1 MGLFDRFREG
11 IGAQRPIAP
20 QPAPDSDEHAIA
32 RYRYML
38 RTAPPETIEQA
49 HAEAFAQL
57 TPEQRRR
64 VLAELAKEV
73 PESERPVLQRA
84 GDDPAQ
90 LARVATRAEIRRPGT
105 MERMFGALPASP
117 GASAAGGMG
126 GLFAGSFLA
135 SMAGTVLGS
144 MIAQHFFAHNAEAAS
159 LFGEGG
165 RLGDGGSLHHVDDR
179 TSDIDRDDTTA
190 GSDGDDV
197 GLDDSDFGGGF
208 DAGGDT
214 FDV

>member
-11 IGAQRPIAP
+11 MGAQRPNAP
-20 QPAPDSDEHAIA
+20 QSAPDADEQAIA

-38 RTAPPETIEQA
+38 RTAPPETVEQA

-57 TPEQRRR
+57 TAEQRRR
-64 VLAELAKEV
+64 VLAELAKEA
-73 PESERPVLQRA
+73 PEAERPVMERV
-84 GDDPAQ
+84 GEDPAQ

-105 MERMFGALPASP
+105 MERMFGAMPAAP
-117 GASAAGGMG
+117 GAAAGGLG

-144 MIAQHFFAHNAEAAS
+144 MIAQHFFANNAEAAS

-165 RLGDGGSLHHVDDR
+165 GLGDAGSLQHADHR
-179 TSDIDRDDTTA
+179 TSDHDAT
-190 GSDGDDV
+190 GGDDA
-197 GLDDSDFGGGF
+197 GFDDSDIGGGF

>member
-11 IGAQRPIAP
+11 IGAQRPAAS
-20 QPAPDSDEHAIA
+20 QLAPDADEQAIA

-64 VLAELAKEV
+64 VFAELAKEM
-73 PESERPVLQRA
+73 PESERPVLQRV

-90 LARVATRAEIRRPGT
+90 LARVATRAEIRQPGI
-105 MERMFGALPASP
+105 MERTFGALPAAP
-117 GASAAGGMG
+117 GAAASGMG
-126 GLFAGSFLA
+126 GLLAGSFLA

-159 LFGEGG
+159 VFGEGG
-165 RLGDGGSLHHVDDR
+165 RLGDSASLHHADDR
-179 TSDIDRDDTTA
+179 TTD
-190 GSDGDDV
+190 DDV
-197 GLDDSDFGGGF
+197 TADNDDVHLDDSDIAGGF
-208 DAGGDT
+208 DVGGDT